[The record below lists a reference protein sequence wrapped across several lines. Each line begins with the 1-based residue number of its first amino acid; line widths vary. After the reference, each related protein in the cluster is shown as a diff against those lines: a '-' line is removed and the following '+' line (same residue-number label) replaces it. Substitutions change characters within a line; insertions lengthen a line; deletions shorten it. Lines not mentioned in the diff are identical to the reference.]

1 MNFSFKNMKFWS
13 LFCADNSIDLKLST
27 TSLKYKCVHCN
38 EINIGALSFVRNR
51 EVDFDLENG
60 TTQLNLCFECV
71 ECKKQNNI
79 TFLIGHKE
87 NINKITTQASAFI
100 ELTKEN
106 KGRK

>member
-1 MNFSFKNMKFWS
+1 MTFSFKNMKFWN
-13 LFCADNSIDLKLST
+13 LFCVDKSINLKLST

>member
-60 TTQLNLCFECV
+60 TTQLTLCFECA
-71 ECKKQNNI
+71 ECNKQNDI
-79 TFLIGHKE
+79 TFLIGHKK
-87 NINKITTQASAFI
+87 NIDTITTQASAFI

>member
-1 MNFSFKNMKFWS
+1 MTFSFKNMKFWS
-13 LFCADNSIDLKLST
+13 LFCIDNSIDLKLST
-27 TSLKYKCVHCN
+27 MSLKYKCAHCDKS
-38 EINIGALSFVRNR
+38 NIGSLSFIRNR
-51 EVDFDLENG
+51 EFDFDLENG
-60 TTQLNLCFECV
+60 TTQLTLCFECA
-71 ECKKQNNI
+71 ECNKQNDI